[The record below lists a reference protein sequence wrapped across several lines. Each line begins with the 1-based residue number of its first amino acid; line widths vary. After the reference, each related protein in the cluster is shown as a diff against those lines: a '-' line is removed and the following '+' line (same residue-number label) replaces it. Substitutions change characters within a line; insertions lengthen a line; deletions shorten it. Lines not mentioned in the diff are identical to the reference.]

1 MAPAPWELI
10 VSEGMQ
16 SSLQSE
22 LNGNSSSL
30 EVGGMELG

>member
-1 MAPAPWELI
+1 MAPAPWKLI

-22 LNGNSSSL
+22 PNGSSSGL
-30 EVGGMELG
+30 EVGGMALG